1 MCTLQIRTQIR
12 PLLSLA
18 LCLALPLLIISDI
31 TIAAPKDG
39 DRWDRKYSEDKFLF
53 GKEPIPFLR
62 DNLSLLPKG
71 TALDIA
77 MGEGR
82 NGVFLATKGF
92 QVTGLDISE
101 RGLEKA
107 RQLATAHG
115 VSITTQVVDLETHHL
130 EKNAYDVVLCT
141 YYLQRDL
148 FPQMKDA
155 LRSGGMAVVE
165 TYTLDHQKYRP
176 RFRTE
181 YLIRQNELLDIF
193 KDFIILRYQTVDDGK
208 SAYASIIAQK
218 P

>member
-1 MCTLQIRTQIR
+1 MSTFQIRTRIR

-18 LCLALPLLIISDI
+18 LCLALPLLTISDVAV
-31 TIAAPKDG
+31 AAPKDK
-39 DRWDRKYSEDKFLF
+39 DRWNRKYSEDTFLF
-53 GKEPIPFLR
+53 GKEPIAFLR
-62 DNLSLLPKG
+62 EHLSLLPKG
-71 TALDIA
+71 KVLDIA

-101 RGLEKA
+101 AGLEKA
-107 RQLATAHG
+107 RQLAAEHG
-115 VSITTQVVDLETHHL
+115 VSITTQVADLETHQL
-130 EKNAYDVVLCT
+130 EKGAYDVVLCT

-165 TYTLDHQKYRP
+165 TYTLEHRKYRP
-176 RFRTE
+176 RFRKE
-181 YLIRQNELLDIF
+181 YLIRTNELLEIF
-193 KDFIILRYQTVDDGK
+193 KDFTILRYQSVDDGK
-208 SAYASIIAQK
+208 AAYASIIAQK